1 VSPRLKTFLALVA
14 SLLLGGGLL
23 FLALDGVD
31 FGTVWAAL
39 RTAAYGWLLPL
50 MAVTLL
56 SHALRAWRWQLLLGA
71 LPDEDGQLKRPSFR
85 VAFYSVMI
93 GYMVNLAAPRLGEVA
108 RAANVSA
115 QTRLRFSGVFGTV
128 VVERVL
134 DVLTLALALLSV
146 VTLFGDRLAG
156 VAEVFTANLQSAL
169 RGLPSLLWLLAGGMG
184 LLALLGV
191 GMLVLRR
198 RATASSKPSRLGSLV
213 QAFRDGLAS
222 LLHVRQKG
230 AVLALTL
237 SIWACYLFMAD
248 IPLRML
254 GLTSAYDL
262 GLLDSWALM
271 NVGAVGMSLPAPGGT
286 GSFHY
291 VTIQTLVH
299 LFSVTE
305 SAAATYALLTHAASL
320 VLYAVVGFVC
330 LLLQGTSFRS
340 LRAAAEEARTP
351 GRSTD
356 APSLS

>member
-1 VSPRLKTFLALVA
+1 MSPRLKTFLALLG

-23 FLALDGVD
+23 FLALRGVD
-31 FGTVWAAL
+31 FGMVWTAL
-39 RTAAYGWLLPL
+39 QTATYGWLLPL
-50 MAVTLL
+50 ILLTIL
-56 SHALRAWRWQLLLGA
+56 SHVLRAWRWQLLLGA
-71 LPDEDGQLKRPSFR
+71 LPDEHGQMKRPSFR
-85 VAFYSVMI
+85 VTFYSVMI

-115 QTRLRFSGVFGTV
+115 QTRLRFPGVFGTV

-146 VTLFGDRLAG
+146 GLLFGGRLAG
-156 VAEVFTANLQSAL
+156 VAEVFAANLQSAL
-169 RGLPSLLWLLAGGMG
+169 QGFPVLLLVLTGGVL
-184 LLALLGV
+184 LLALLGLL
-191 GMLVLRR
+191 LVRR
-198 RATASSKPSRLGSLV
+198 HRAATGAPKTSRLGGLLR
-213 QAFRDGLAS
+213 AFRDGLAS
-222 LLHVRQKG
+222 LLRVREKG

-237 SIWACYLFMAD
+237 GMWACYLFMAD

-254 GLTSAYDL
+254 GLTATYDL

-271 NVGAVGMSLPAPGGT
+271 NVGAVGMALPAPGGT

-299 LFSVTE
+299 LFGVTE

-330 LLLQGTSFRS
+330 LLLQGTSFRA
-340 LRAAAEEARTP
+340 LRASAEAARTS
-351 GRSTD
+351 GQ
-356 APSLS
+356 APSEPSPS